1 MIVYEG
7 KSGNI
12 GRGMCCIRKGIK
24 KPIEQVEN
32 AGNKGCFDDKRKMEG
47 FKWPF

>member
-7 KSGNI
+7 KSDNI
-12 GRGMCCIRKGIK
+12 GCGMCCIKKGIE

-32 AGNKGCFDDKRKMEG
+32 AGNKRCSNDKRKMEG
-47 FKWPF
+47 FKWQF